1 MKTSYQYQTVLIQH
15 QLTSLTVLK
24 SLLDLPEGNLFSHFT
39 TIKIYV
45 EMNSEMS

>member
-24 SLLDLPEGNLFSHFT
+24 SLLDLPEGNILLILPQLRF
-39 TIKIYV
+39 
-45 EMNSEMS
+45 MLR